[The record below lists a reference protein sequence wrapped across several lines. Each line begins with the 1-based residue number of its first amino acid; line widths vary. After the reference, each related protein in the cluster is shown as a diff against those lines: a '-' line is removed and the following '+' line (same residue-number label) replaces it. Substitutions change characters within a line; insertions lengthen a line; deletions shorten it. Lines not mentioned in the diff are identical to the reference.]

1 MKKISKYILLLIAI
15 GFVFIYFLFC
25 QKSEPISLCVY
36 SKDGEYVH
44 SLNLA
49 VDLNCGKLTLNSSPL
64 YSLKVAQNDANLIFP
79 QYMTKD
85 ILVLGTTPES
95 SSYKYTY
102 TMTNRDTF
110 YYEDYTLIFNRESY
124 TARLMKSGDSAGD
137 LDLTYQSGSIN
148 PTSFFVDSN
157 GDIIVLGMVGST
169 LEESKLVV
177 AHYTETG
184 NNLCDMIHYHEILDI
199 WSKYDLSKADCPTY
213 TKGSTNVAACG
224 ELGGFLYNET
234 ANLLYISSDGEKVTN
249 ILTPNTIKSDMPFL
263 DTYREFYG
271 FFSDFSYQNSYYIA
285 SFPSYNYL
293 EGMYVAFYQQSGKY
307 SGCLLCTRD
316 KLTLFDS
323 NNKVRDSIDMSLLP
337 IVYLPDFNS

>member
-1 MKKISKYILLLIAI
+1 MKKFSKYILLLIAI
-15 GFVFIYFLFC
+15 GFVFICFLFC

-36 SKDGEYVH
+36 SKDGESVH
-44 SLNLA
+44 SLNLT
-49 VDLNCGKLTLNSSPL
+49 VNLNREKLTLNSSPL
-64 YSLKVAQNDANLIFP
+64 YSLKVAPNDVNLIFP
-79 QYMTKD
+79 QYMTRD
-85 ILVLGTTPES
+85 ILVLGMAPES

-102 TMTNRDTF
+102 TMANRDTF
-110 YYEDYTLIFNRESY
+110 YYDDYTLIFNRESHM
-124 TARLMKSGDSAGD
+124 AQLMKSGDNAGD
-137 LDLTYQSGSIN
+137 LDLTYQSGSIK

-177 AHYTETG
+177 AHYTKVG
-184 NNLCDMIHYHEILDI
+184 NNLYDMIHYHEFLDI
-199 WSKYDLSKADCPTY
+199 WSKYDLSKVNCPTY
-213 TKGSTNVAACG
+213 TKGSPNVAACG
-224 ELGGFLYNET
+224 ELDGFLYNET

-249 ILTPNTIKSDMPFL
+249 VLTPDTIKGDMPFL

-271 FFSDFSYQNSYYIA
+271 FFNDFSYQNGYYIA

-307 SGCLLCTRD
+307 SGCLLCTRE

-323 NNKVRDSIDMSLLP
+323 NNKIKDSIDMSLLP
-337 IVYLPDFNS
+337 IVYLPDFDS